1 MEDTALNEIA
11 SNDSDE
17 DIDFTARKKHGKQA
31 LRIDETDSED
41 EVVDTPPED
50 PVETNGFGSNSD
62 ENSDESKESS
72 DDDDRNAT
80 TTPRKKKRTKKKSDE
95 REIADN
101 EHKSKISAL
110 CDGESSS
117 DESDRHVP
125 ETVTTKK
132 TDRAPQRMSA
142 KQAEEQMKL
151 IQSESQRLAR
161 QCHLSVP
168 YHKPKQHSLKDFLN
182 RRTINRPVPMALTK
196 KAAATIKMSQEE
208 LEQYAKSLED
218 RNKESQEF
226 YRSESDDTNNDDDNE
241 TKSKSD
247 EQTGSEETLVDLA
260 VVAKDAAEPM
270 EATCNDAES
279 TQIDSV
285 SEKPNDVE
293 VAQPIDTVKDVID
306 LTKILNGAADL
317 CNVEMES
324 PKRHPAGVSSED
336 VIVTAANAVDS
347 QETEAKSNEPIEI
360 DYNFGETERNEAKTL
375 KDILPF
381 YSNIKPCLK
390 GPVNGVINLDDDV
403 SPTKTGGDELMARF
417 IKHVVLKPNR
427 PAKEISIL
435 SAENGVI
442 ELNNV
447 KIESDEANCIYS
459 KPRKDVF
466 KLKQELSLRIAAKRK
481 EELQK
486 KQMPTIKIPLEDSD
500 SDCEIQADKG
510 KEIEN
515 SVGNNKLN
523 SDEEIEK
530 ENIGGNGDEEEA
542 EDIEMNNGNDSNSA
556 SDDND
561 GSDEEDDEAA
571 EDEAAEDE
579 EIQSVSDGCELVQKT
594 KPRKRII
601 LMDNSDDDDETGQ
614 QEDSIK
620 SADLNTTSISL
631 DLGLDENQFAPEDP
645 VDKTMSQISKNQS
658 RADQMID
665 SCGKII
671 PFGDSEQNETDNNL
685 STLFTQTAD
694 SMSVT
699 ELLDLCSG
707 SFVTQATNGNFVET
721 VPDPSFGT
729 QANNFSENEFSDD
742 EIGLPK
748 RSKQRKKINISDDE
762 EQDNEDTNIRENDD
776 ASEDD
781 DNHESNAETD
791 NLSEDEE
798 AVEKIVEYDS
808 EENEIEVPVV
818 QKKKI
823 SDFFENEAELS
834 ESEWGSADEDER
846 NLDKF
851 EMELGDEDEFDQNQ
865 LMSELDRIHRRRML
879 DQDAREVK
887 IIKDTH
893 FEDEEESGLGRQR
906 QYRWK
911 HMENSLNLDENQRN
925 GDVDG
930 NENAKSDDETEE
942 TWRRMRHERNNI
954 LQETKAQN
962 ETINDSKLVLTTKT
976 KKRISIV
983 KTTANLNTSATKDL
997 SFLISKMK
1005 EEQTHRSSL
1014 LIRDEQTLANL
1025 AKMSTEDGG
1034 IPSVNTNSKNFLFNV
1049 ISTDDDKPLGKRKL
1063 DDDGTDGDSKNRKT
1077 TKKMKKST
1085 LSVLDKLM

>member
-1 MEDTALNEIA
+1 MADTARTEKA
-11 SNDSDE
+11 PNDSDE

-41 EVVDTPPED
+41 EVQQGTTSED

-72 DDDDRNAT
+72 DDDDDRNAT

-95 REIADN
+95 REIGD
-101 EHKSKISAL
+101 
-110 CDGESSS
+110 
-117 DESDRHVP
+117 DE
-125 ETVTTKK
+125 
-132 TDRAPQRMSA
+132 
-142 KQAEEQMKL
+142 
-151 IQSESQRLAR
+151 
-161 QCHLSVP
+161 
-168 YHKPKQHSLKDFLN
+168 DFLN

-247 EQTGSEETLVDLA
+247 EQQVIQTEGAENLTDSADA
-260 VVAKDAAEPM
+260 AKDAVEPM
-270 EATCNDAES
+270 EATSNDAES

-285 SEKPNDVE
+285 SEKPSDVE
-293 VAQPIDTVKDVID
+293 VAELTDTVKDVGD
-306 LTKILNGAADL
+306 FLNGAADV
-317 CNVEMES
+317 CNVEMENT
-324 PKRHPAGVSSED
+324 KRHSVDVSSED
-336 VIVTAANAVDS
+336 VIATAAGEMDS
-347 QETEAKSNEPIEI
+347 QETEAKAHHEPIEI
-360 DYNFGETERNEAKTL
+360 DYNFGETERTEAKTL
-375 KDILPF
+375 KDALPF

-390 GPVNGVINLDDDV
+390 GPVNGVINLDDDEN
-403 SPTKTGGDELMARF
+403 PTKTGGEELMARF
-417 IKHVVLKPNR
+417 IKHVVSKPKR
-427 PAKEISIL
+427 SAKEISIL

-447 KIESDEANCIYS
+447 KIESDEPNCIHS

-500 SDCEIQADKG
+500 SDCEIQGDKG

-515 SVGNNKLN
+515 SCDVINGNNKLN
-523 SDEEIEK
+523 CEGVVDDEIES
-530 ENIGGNGDEEEA
+530 ENVGENGDEEES
-542 EDIEMNNGNDSNSA
+542 EDIEMNDGNDS
-556 SDDND
+556 DGND
-561 GSDEEDDEAA
+561 ECDDEEDEVAD
-571 EDEAAEDE
+571 DEAAEDE

-601 LMDNSDDDDETGQ
+601 LMDNSDDEDETRQ

-620 SADLNTTSISL
+620 SADLNTTSIS
-631 DLGLDENQFAPEDP
+631 LDENQFAPEDP

-665 SCGKII
+665 SCGKIVLH
-671 PFGDSEQNETDNNL
+671 PEPNETDNNL

-707 SFVTQATNGNFVET
+707 SFVTQATNANYIET
-721 VPDPSFGT
+721 VPDPSSGT
-729 QANNFSENEFSDD
+729 QENKFSDNEFSDD
-742 EIGLPK
+742 DIGLPK
-748 RSKQRKKINISDDE
+748 RSKQRKKVNISDDE
-762 EQDNEDTNIRENDD
+762 EQNNEETNIREDD
-776 ASEDD
+776 DSNASEID
-781 DNHESNAETD
+781 DNNESNAEND

-851 EMELGDEDEFDQNQ
+851 EIELGDEDEFDQNQ

-911 HMENSLNLDENQRN
+911 HMENSLNLDENQKN
-925 GDVDG
+925 GDMDG

-942 TWRRMRHERNNI
+942 TWRRMRYERNNI

-1014 LIRDEQTLANL
+1014 LIRDEKTLANL
-1025 AKMSTEDGG
+1025 AKMSTEDSG

-1077 TKKMKKST
+1077 AKKMKKST